1 MMEKYDRKKLF
12 IILIILAFIS
22 GFFFSVFLISLI
34 LNYDTVII
42 FWIGALSVISFLF
55 LIWYFFLKVSPLL
68 RKDLSNIKT
77 VNEKKPSI
85 VLIGGGTGL
94 STILRGIKNFAS
106 YDHSNI
112 SAIVTVADDG
122 GSSGKLRKEM
132 DIIAPGDLRNCIV
145 ALSKEENLLARLF
158 NYRFETHGE
167 LSGHSFGNLFLAALA
182 KLNNGDF
189 DKAVKTACDI
199 LAVKGKIIPASLSNV
214 NIGAKFDD
222 ETIIKGESKITERE
236 KKSRIIEM
244 FLEPENAKANDE
256 AISAINNADAII
268 LGPGSLYTSIIPNL
282 LFPGI
287 REAVVKSKA
296 LKIYVCNIMTQ
307 PGETDSFTVSDH
319 VKVLNSYIPGAI
331 NYAIVNKAQMSYNLL
346 ERYKEEDSFPVQID
360 IDNLKRMNITPVLE
374 DILLEGDYFRHNA
387 DKLAR
392 IIIKLVE
399 EYGKIK

>member
-1 MMEKYDRKKLF
+1 
-12 IILIILAFIS
+12 
-22 GFFFSVFLISLI
+22 
-34 LNYDTVII
+34 VII

-112 SAIVTVADDG
+112 NAIVTVADDG

>member
-1 MMEKYDRKKLF
+1 
-12 IILIILAFIS
+12 
-22 GFFFSVFLISLI
+22 
-34 LNYDTVII
+34 
-42 FWIGALSVISFLF
+42 
-55 LIWYFFLKVSPLL
+55 
-68 RKDLSNIKT
+68 
-77 VNEKKPSI
+77 
-85 VLIGGGTGL
+85 
-94 STILRGIKNFAS
+94 
-106 YDHSNI
+106 
-112 SAIVTVADDG
+112 
-122 GSSGKLRKEM
+122 
-132 DIIAPGDLRNCIV
+132 
-145 ALSKEENLLARLF
+145 
-158 NYRFETHGE
+158 
-167 LSGHSFGNLFLAALA
+167 HSFGNLFLAALA

-244 FLEPENAKANDE
+244 FLEPENARANDE
-256 AISAINNADAII
+256 AISSINNADAII

>member
-244 FLEPENAKANDE
+244 FLEPENARANDE
-256 AISAINNADAII
+256 AISSINNADAII

>member
-1 MMEKYDRKKLF
+1 
-12 IILIILAFIS
+12 